1 MAPALWLFA
10 VRVLCEMVA
19 VAGDSNPSTT
29 AAIENNSVVAT
40 NSAWAQISHIS
51 CVSPHD
57 LEFGDGFR
65 AHCHWTV
72 RERVGREA
80 KACVPAP
87 EINTTEQLSPGER
100 DVYGWT
106 PPDLNES
113 VLQVPCRPRPRRCAS
128 PVCARMHVHLRA
140 VLWPIGP
147 IGPPLRNDNAMHV
160 MCALPA
166 GA

>member
-10 VRVLCEMVA
+10 VRALCEVA
-19 VAGDSNPSTT
+19 AGAGDSNPST
-29 AAIENNSVVAT
+29 AAPIEDNSVVAT

-57 LEFGDGFR
+57 LEFGDRLR

-80 KACVPAP
+80 KACTPAP
-87 EINTTEQLSPGER
+87 AINTTEQLSLAER

-113 VLQVPCRPRPRRCAS
+113 VLQVPRRPRRRRCAS
-128 PVCARMHVHLRA
+128 PVCARVHVHLCA
-140 VLWPIGP
+140 VLWPIGRTR
-147 IGPPLRNDNAMHV
+147 INVQCM
-160 MCALPA
+160 
-166 GA
+166 